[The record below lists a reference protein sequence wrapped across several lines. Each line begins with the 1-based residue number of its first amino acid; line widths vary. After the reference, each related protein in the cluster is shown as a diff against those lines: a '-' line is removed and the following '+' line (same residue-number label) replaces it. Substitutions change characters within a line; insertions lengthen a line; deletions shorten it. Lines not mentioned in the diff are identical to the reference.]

1 MKYLIT
7 GVDGKLSGRVAETM
21 LNTVSPEQLIF
32 TCPICPEYQRRKKL
46 FGSLKG
52 LH

>member
-32 TCPICPEYQRRKKL
+32 TCPNLSRIPEKKKL